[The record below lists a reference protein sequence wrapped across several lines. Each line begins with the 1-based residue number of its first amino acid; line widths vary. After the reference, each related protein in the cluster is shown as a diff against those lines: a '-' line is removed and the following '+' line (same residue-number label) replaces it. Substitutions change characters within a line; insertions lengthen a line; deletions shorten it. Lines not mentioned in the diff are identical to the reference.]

1 MYVPSTSS
9 WHVKQQPPRT
19 GFEALGV
26 IFSQVIG
33 DFWAISQNQSTKLRR
48 SRRRPKSTTDGGLQQ
63 PSQLVRPAGPRR
75 ATRCDLWRAQYL
87 RPLCLPAAFA
97 LFDLPVWSLS
107 QCYSGSSIRS
117 GCFLSRSWSSARTFP
132 ATLLVFPQ
140 PIYPPKWDCGPG
152 SFLSATRSPS
162 GQQTAES
169 GRQKPEAILRQE
181 S

>member
-48 SRRRPKSTTDGGLQQ
+48 SRRRPKSTTDEGLQQ

-132 ATLLVFPQ
+132 ATLLAFPQ
-140 PIYPPKWDCGPG
+140 PIYPPKWDCSPG
-152 SFLSATRSPS
+152 
-162 GQQTAES
+162 
-169 GRQKPEAILRQE
+169 
-181 S
+181 